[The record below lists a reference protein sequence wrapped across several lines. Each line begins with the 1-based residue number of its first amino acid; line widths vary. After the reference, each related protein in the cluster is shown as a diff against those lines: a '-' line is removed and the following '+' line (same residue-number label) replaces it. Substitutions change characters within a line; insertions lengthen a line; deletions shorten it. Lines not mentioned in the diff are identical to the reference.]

1 MIAAK
6 MAGVGRRRVPYLWV
20 EFVAIFVAAPA
31 GFALFQPRG
40 LLIVGMW
47 VLAAGALLLLLTDRS
62 YDRRELV
69 RVRGVK
75 RELRRIGW
83 MFVPLGFGMAVL
95 MNKLMPEAF
104 CYFPRERPVLWAAI
118 MGLYPIFSVLPQS
131 VIWRSFFLHR
141 YRPLVGAG
149 WPAVVAAAMMF
160 GYAHVLFLNPVAPAL
175 TFAGGLLFTHT
186 HLRTRSL
193 PIAAIEHAMYGC
205 LAFTLGYGQFL
216 YTGNTG

>member
-6 MAGVGRRRVPYLWV
+6 MAAVGRRSTPYLWV
-20 EFVAIFVAAPA
+20 ELLAIFVAAPA

-62 YDRRELV
+62 YDRRSLV
-69 RVRGVK
+69 RLRGLK
-75 RELRRIGW
+75 RELRRILW
-83 MFVPLGFGMAVL
+83 MFVPLGFAMAVL

-104 CYFPRERPVLWAAI
+104 CYFPRERPVLWGAI
-118 MGLYPIFSVLPQS
+118 MLLYPIFSVLPQS

-141 YRPLVGAG
+141 YRRLIGCG
-149 WPAVVAAAMMF
+149 RPAMVTAAMMF

-175 TFAGGLLFTHT
+175 TFAGGLLFTYT
-186 HLRTRSL
+186 HLRARSL
-193 PIAAIEHAMYGC
+193 PIAAVEHAMYGC

-216 YTGNTG
+216 YTGNVQ